1 MKTPLVRYGF
11 VILSSLCIAFYAL
24 YIFNAVSTAQGGY
37 TKSGSYL
44 FSDFCHHYIV
54 SCGLRSHEAK
64 DLYCPEVLEEVKTSV
79 LGAAADAA
87 LKDTLVLIY
96 PPTYL
101 FFVSSLGAFAYA
113 PAYAVFL
120 VPPVLACL
128 WVGSRIYN
136 SLYMALGFLAFP
148 ATFICLAYGQTGFVV
163 SALLVLSLFYCDTR
177 PLFSGCCLG
186 LALIKPQFCLLPCLA
201 YLSGRQYRVLAATG
215 LTALTGLAA
224 SGLVFGFDSWANFF
238 QVMHRVTQFSRIPFG
253 ESGSLSYESMY
264 TLYASMMRYGFSYK
278 AAYAAQA
285 LVSLGLMIFIV
296 IVWKSP
302 RNKSFRMAA
311 TLIGIPFATHFGY
324 YYDLVVVYFAMLCF
338 VRYKED
344 LAAAMRPREYALVLF
359 LFAATLLGVFDGTKA
374 VSQCLLPVAAALFVC
389 MLCSHMLHRGKKPAS
404 RLCAGIE
411 A

>member
-1 MKTPLVRYGF
+1 MRYGF
-11 VILSSLCIAFYAL
+11 VILSSFCIAFYAL
-24 YIFNAVSTAQGGY
+24 YIFNAVNTSAGGY

-44 FSDFCHHYIV
+44 FSDFCHHYII

-64 DLYCPEVLEEVKTSV
+64 DLYIPEVLEEVKTSV

-87 LKDTLVLIY
+87 LKDMLVLIY

-101 FFVSSLGAFAYA
+101 FFVSSLGSFAYA
-113 PAYAVFL
+113 PAYAVFMLPSVL
-120 VPPVLACL
+120 VCL
-128 WVGSRIYN
+128 WAGSRIYN
-136 SLYMALGFLAFP
+136 NLYMTLGLLSFP
-148 ATFICLAYGQTGFVV
+148 ATFICLVYGQTGFIV
-163 SALLVLSLFYCDTR
+163 SALLVLSLSYYDTR
-177 PLFSGCCLG
+177 PLLSGCCLG
-186 LALIKPQFCLLPCLA
+186 LALIKPQFCLLPLVA

-215 LTALTGLAA
+215 VTVLTSIAA
-224 SGLVFGFDSWANFF
+224 SGLVFGFDSWANFLR
-238 QVMHRVTQFSRIPFG
+238 VMHRITSFSRIPFG

-264 TLYASMMRYGFSYK
+264 TLYASMMRYGFSYQL
-278 AAYAAQA
+278 AYAAQA

-311 TLIGIPFATHFGY
+311 TLISIPFATHFGY

-338 VRYKED
+338 VKYKED
-344 LAAAMRPREYALVLF
+344 LAAAVLPREYATVLF
-359 LFAATLLGVFDGTKA
+359 LYAATLLGVFDGAKA
-374 VSQCLLPVAAALFVC
+374 VSQCLLPVAAALFVF
-389 MLCSHMLHRGKKPAS
+389 MLCSDMHRGKKPAP